1 VVTGARVERP
11 KSNSRSG
18 GRKMEIIRRMWN
30 DEAGQ
35 DLVEYAL
42 IIALVGVAIA
52 GGLTVLKGN
61 INTAF
66 TNISTSL
73 TAN

>member
-1 VVTGARVERP
+1 
-11 KSNSRSG
+11 
-18 GRKMEIIRRMWN
+18 MEIIRRMWN